1 MTRQARQFQ
10 IALAVSLGLHA
21 ILLVLVL
28 FFSGGSSG
36 EPVQIYTVRIMEAPG
51 QPKARELD
59 LSTGAISALK
69 LDSPTLRPDAPPAA
83 TLDSPEIPEQ
93 ERFLPALPRSV
104 PSTDSRESTPRTTEA
119 PRPDAV
125 QAQSSE
131 RPAPLMQLPSSTGRQ
146 VARSDNRDQR
156 NQPKPP
162 PPPRISELDEQPE
175 SPGLM
180 ERTRGALRKLKL
192 EVEATPTGTATPQ
205 GPSRASQPNT
215 ERNLLALR
223 LYRNRVREAVKEQF
237 TFPGGFAL
245 NMPTRVRVELER
257 NGTIRL
263 ARVIESSGDT
273 RFDNL
278 VCMKA
283 IHNAKMPPIPKDVE
297 EDVLTLHFTCSPNN

>member
-21 ILLVLVL
+21 MLLVLVL
-28 FFSGGSSG
+28 FFSGGSSD
-36 EPVQIYTVRIMEAPG
+36 ESVQIYTVRIMEAPS

-59 LSTGAISALK
+59 LSTRAISALK

-83 TLDSPEIPEQ
+83 ALDSPEIPEQ
-93 ERFLPALPRSV
+93 ERFLPALPQPV
-104 PSTDSRESTPRTTEA
+104 QSTASRESTPRTA
-119 PRPDAV
+119 DPPRPDAV
-125 QAQSSE
+125 QVKSPE
-131 RPAPLMQLPSSTGRQ
+131 RPAPLMKLPKSTGQQ
-146 VARSDNRDQR
+146 VARSDQGNQR
-156 NQPKPP
+156 NQPAPP
-162 PPPRISELDEQPE
+162 PPPRISELDEKPE

-192 EVEATPTGTATPQ
+192 EVEAAPTGPPA
-205 GPSRASQPNT
+205 PSRASQPNT

-257 NGTIRL
+257 DGTIRL

-283 IHNAKMPPIPKDVE
+283 IHNANMPPIPKDVE